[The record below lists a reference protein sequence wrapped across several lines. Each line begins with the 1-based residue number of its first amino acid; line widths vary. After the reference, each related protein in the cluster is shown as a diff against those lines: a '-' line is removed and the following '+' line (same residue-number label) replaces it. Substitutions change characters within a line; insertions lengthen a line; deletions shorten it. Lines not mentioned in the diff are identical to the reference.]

1 MVEKSGCLEG
11 AFPPGP
17 AVFWF
22 RLSCA
27 FSLLEGLGWGLR
39 TYISNG
45 IPGAAAAAA
54 AAAVPGKPT
63 LTTTGMAPK
72 ACSALQSCIM
82 SSKLS
87 CGVWLS
93 CLFLETWQEDSWGK
107 PTQVGE
113 RGPSLAE
120 QDGITD
126 MDPSWGRAPGGG
138 SEFAG
143 P

>member
-1 MVEKSGCLEG
+1 MSGG
-11 AFPPGP
+11 GVPNGP
-17 AVFWF
+17 CRVLV

-27 FSLLEGLGWGLR
+27 FSVLEGLGWGLR

-45 IPGAAAAAA
+45 IPGAA